1 MAMAGALEKL
11 SDEEL
16 AQRARAGA
24 SACYEEIVRRY
35 QVPLARFLARKF
47 PSRRDVED
55 IVQDALVRAWQ
66 SLHRYDSKYAFK
78 TWMFTIAYRLSVS
91 RGRHDAGEARNE
103 NLPEHAASKAEGP
116 VEELEREENRSRLW
130 SRAKEVLTEEQFQAL
145 WLFYVDELAAGEV
158 AKVMNRSWVSVKT
171 MIHRARRKLEPVLGE
186 LAPEQLV
193 GQAKENQDESADW
206 KDGER

>member
-1 MAMAGALEKL
+1 MAGALEKF

-16 AQRARAGA
+16 AQRARAG
-24 SACYEEIVRRY
+24 SPACYEEIVRRY

-55 IVQDALVRAWQ
+55 IVQDTLVRAWQ
-66 SLHRYDSKYAFK
+66 SLHRYDSKYAFR

-91 RGRHDAGEARNE
+91 RGRHDAGAAGNE
-103 NLPEHAASKAEGP
+103 NLPAHVASKAEGP
-116 VEELEREENRSRLW
+116 AQELEREENRSVLW
-130 SRAKEVLTEEQFQAL
+130 ARAREVLSEEQFQAL

-158 AKVMNRSWVSVKT
+158 ARVMNRSWVSVKT

-186 LAPEQLV
+186 LAPGQLV
-193 GQAKENQDESADW
+193 GGGQKTGEDEAAAWKE
-206 KDGER
+206 GE